1 VPMFRVSVALSNN
14 LQAGSETRGGESK
27 SRKGAENKTPGT
39 NDGGHFEFAGTQ
51 QNTTD
56 QS

>member
-1 VPMFRVSVALSNN
+1 MFRVSVALSNN
-14 LQAGSETRGGESK
+14 LQAGSETRGGEWK
-27 SRKGAENKTPGT
+27 SRKGAENKTTGT